1 MGYYKRLIRNFF
13 SRSARDLRRKLRL
26 SQEEMAER
34 LHITSRAYSDLE
46 RGKYCLSATSLVF
59 LLLLLDELNDQAVR
73 DTLCA
78 LRRELCENEEDGLME
93 AEEAPP
99 APRGRQRRRRGHP
112 VGNDHPE
119 GEAGHGQRVRHPR
132 GLHRAS

>member
-46 RGKYCLSATSLVF
+46 REKYCLSATSLVF

-78 LRRELCENEEDGLME
+78 LRSELCENEEDGLME

-99 APRGRQRRRRGHP
+99 A
-112 VGNDHPE
+112 
-119 GEAGHGQRVRHPR
+119 A
-132 GLHRAS
+132 LCT

>member
-26 SQEEMAER
+26 SQEEMAE
-34 LHITSRAYSDLE
+34 
-46 RGKYCLSATSLVF
+46 CLSATSLVF

-99 APRGRQRRRRGHP
+99 A
-112 VGNDHPE
+112 
-119 GEAGHGQRVRHPR
+119 A
-132 GLHRAS
+132 LCT

>member
-13 SRSARDLRRKLRL
+13 SRSARDPRRKLRL

-46 RGKYCLSATSLVF
+46 RGKYCLF
-59 LLLLLDELNDQAVR
+59 FFLLLLDELNDQAVR

-99 APRGRQRRRRGHP
+99 A
-112 VGNDHPE
+112 
-119 GEAGHGQRVRHPR
+119 A
-132 GLHRAS
+132 LCT

>member
-78 LRRELCENEEDGLME
+78 LRRELCENEEDGLMD

-99 APRGRQRRRRGHP
+99 A
-112 VGNDHPE
+112 
-119 GEAGHGQRVRHPR
+119 A
-132 GLHRAS
+132 LCT

>member
-1 MGYYKRLIRNFF
+1 MPSHHEPCIQRLG
-13 SRSARDLRRKLRL
+13 AREILPVCDKP
-26 SQEEMAER
+26 
-34 LHITSRAYSDLE
+34 
-46 RGKYCLSATSLVF
+46 GF

-99 APRGRQRRRRGHP
+99 A
-112 VGNDHPE
+112 
-119 GEAGHGQRVRHPR
+119 A
-132 GLHRAS
+132 LCT